1 MRGLKFGLGK
11 SWPRNPA
18 QDPEVVRERLRS
30 RLPHPPGGLGL

>member
-18 QDPEVVRERLRS
+18 PDPEVVRERLRS
-30 RLPHPPGGLGL
+30 RAPYRPGGLGL